1 MRGPVAG
8 CPGLL
13 VSGEPLDDA
22 GQRHRFVLADGVGVG
37 DLLDRELHV
46 GEFGLPAR
54 LEPGHRLEHQVV
66 ELLGPAPVERDA
78 GRHQPAAKPAP
89 VPVAAPRPDPG

>member
-1 MRGPVAG
+1 V
-8 CPGLL
+8 
-13 VSGEPLDDA
+13 DDA
-22 GQRHRFVLADGVGVG
+22 GQRHRFVRTDGVGVW
-37 DLLDRELHV
+37 DLLDRELDV

-78 GRHQPAAKPAP
+78 GRHQAAAQPAP
-89 VPVAAPRPDPG
+89 VPVTAPRPDTG